1 MLYGTLNGIF
11 EIMFMLIFFM
21 IIAAFI
27 AVAFR
32 GFGEWNRNNQSP
44 RLTTDATV
52 TAKRTKVSVH
62 QEANAG
68 DITGAHGY
76 HTLNS
81 TTYYVTFRVESG
93 DRMEF
98 CVPGKEYGMLAEG
111 DTGKLM
117 FQGTRYLGFE
127 RE

>member
-1 MLYGTLNGIF
+1 MHGIGKNSGKGRDDMLYGTINGIF
-11 EIMFMLIFFM
+11 GIMFMLIFFM

-27 AVAFR
+27 AMAVR
-32 GFGEWNRNNQSP
+32 GFGEWNSNNQSP
-44 RLTTDATV
+44 R
-52 TAKRTKVSVH
+52 
-62 QEANAG
+62 
-68 DITGAHGY
+68 
-76 HTLNS
+76 
-81 TTYYVTFRVESG
+81 YVTFQVESG